1 MHISRPCTRSERSLG
16 PIGDRCTYPHS
27 LSGSSIPSAWPSRQT
42 RRSVASRASSAWS
55 PWGNDHAL
63 SNATWLD
70 PHASHSRRRL
80 RAEERAG
87 VGAGDQNP
95 GPRNAPVSP
104 RRRVQ
109 RAGFFSSRP
118 ESRRTR
124 APASTGRPP
133 LPSLLSPKPGPLP
146 DARPPQHVLASTP
159 TRVGLHPNTCWP
171 PPQHVLASPDRSW
184 PLAAR
189 ATDHRA
195 FPLAIS
201 QLARARPANS
211 PATRGHH
218 VSLSR
223 SGRFPH
229 RCRPAPTR
237 NTLKA

>member
-146 DARPPQHVLASTP
+146 DARPPQHVLAS
-159 TRVGLHPNTCWP
+159 
-171 PPQHVLASPDRSW
+171 PDRSW